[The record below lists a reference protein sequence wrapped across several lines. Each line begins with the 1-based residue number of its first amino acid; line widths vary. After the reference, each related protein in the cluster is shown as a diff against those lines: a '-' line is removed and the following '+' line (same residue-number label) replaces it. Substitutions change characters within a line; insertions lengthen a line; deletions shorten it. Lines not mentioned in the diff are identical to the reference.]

1 MVTIKDIAKKCGVS
15 ASTVSKAM
23 NGYYEIGGKTT
34 ANILQTAKEMG
45 YYPNA
50 MARSLKTNRSYTIGI
65 LFTDNMMRGLTHQYF
80 SGVLNSFKME
90 VERLGYDITFIN
102 HNIGTTQMTFLEHC
116 KYRCCDGVMVACE
129 NYDDE
134 DVRELFSSDI
144 PLVTIDYVVN
154 NRTAIL
160 SDNIEGIK
168 EILEYVYKK
177 GHRKIAYVHGEKS
190 SSVTQKRLASFYRT
204 CESLNMDIPLE
215 YVKEAKYLNVK
226 TCSDATSELLK
237 LADPPTCI
245 LYPDDLSLLG
255 GKSQIERLGLHVPD
269 DISVVG
275 FDGTYI
281 SQVMYPK
288 LTTVA
293 QDTEVIGKKAAYNLV
308 DAIERSKYFIPSQ
321 IVVPTKFIE
330 GETVKDIN
338 A

>member
-1 MVTIKDIAKKCGVS
+1 MVTIKDIAKRCGVS

-23 NGYYEIGGKTT
+23 NGYYEIGEKTA
-34 ANILQTAKEMG
+34 ANILETAKEMG
-45 YYPNA
+45 YYPNS

-65 LFTDNMMRGLTHQYF
+65 LFSDNMMRGLTHQYF
-80 SGVLNSFKME
+80 SGVLNGFKME

-102 HNIGTTQMTFLEHC
+102 HNVGSTNMTYLEHS
-116 KYRCCDGVMVACE
+116 KYRCFDGIMVACE

-134 DVRELFSSDI
+134 NVQEIFSSDI

-154 NRTAIL
+154 NRTSVL

-168 EILEYVYKK
+168 EILQYVYNK

-204 CESLNMDIPLE
+204 CDALNISTPSE
-215 YVKEAKYLNVK
+215 YIKEAKYLSVK

-245 LYPDDLSLLG
+245 LYPDDLSLIG
-255 GKSQIERLGLHVPD
+255 GKSQIERSGLRVPE

-288 LTTVA
+288 LTTVY
-293 QDTEVIGKKAAYNLV
+293 QDTAVIGKKAAFNLIES
-308 DAIERSKYFIPSQ
+308 IERSKYFIPSQ

-330 GETVKDIN
+330 GETVKDLN
-338 A
+338 V